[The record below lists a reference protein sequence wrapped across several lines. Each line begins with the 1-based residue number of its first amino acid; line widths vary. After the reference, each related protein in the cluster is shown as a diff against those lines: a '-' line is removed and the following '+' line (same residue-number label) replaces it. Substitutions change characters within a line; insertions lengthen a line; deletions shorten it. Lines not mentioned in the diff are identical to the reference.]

1 MRATY
6 HQCCMHQTL
15 PRALLALFS
24 GFERSFLNK
33 GSRSKSI
40 VIADGW
46 ACCPLENRQEQ
57 DVSLAVRRRPDPV
70 LLREP
75 VPCCNYYSSKGT
87 GVGLERNARSR
98 V

>member
-1 MRATY
+1 MRATC

-46 ACCPLENRQEQ
+46 ACCPLENCQEQ
-57 DVSLAVRRRPDPV
+57 DVSLAVRRGPDPV
-70 LLREP
+70 SLREP
-75 VPCCNYYSSKGT
+75 VPCRNYCWSKGT
-87 GVGLERNARSR
+87 GVGLERNARYR